1 MVNFFLT
8 PSALNGVP
16 SIRRLVFGGLGD
28 ALKNSCDCDR
38 CHRRSSKPGRLRLGA
53 AALAL
58 RTALVRQGDRA
69 DITQVP
75 PGLRMNTVDY
85 PPPRQRF
92 YRATPLPPLDDQ
104 PPDEQ

>member
-1 MVNFFLT
+1 MVC
-8 PSALNGVP
+8 
-16 SIRRLVFGGLGD
+16 RRFDGWCSGASVT
-28 ALKNSCDCDR
+28 
-38 CHRRSSKPGRLRLGA
+38 RSKTVAIAIGAIA
-53 AALAL
+53 AAASLADCASAPPL
-58 RTALVRQGDRA
+58 SLSEQLWFDKATGP